1 VIGASRSTFVPPIG
15 YTDELLKPVE
25 ELKTEPA
32 MSIVRKIKEEVSG
45 TSQRA
50 LGLDGIRFNLQVALE
65 RLEKL
70 YDVQSDLSELKAMSK
85 RIEAL
90 SAQINDQFQTTALDH
105 ALRRLQGHQIEI
117 STLIDVGASNGS
129 WSKTFARYF
138 PGRHHLLVDA
148 NEVHVPALTK
158 ACQENPNWH
167 YALAAVG
174 GGNEELYFDAS
185 DPLGGHLSK
194 HIHNERYRPYT
205 STTLDDLL
213 EKQALPGPFLIKLD
227 THGVEIPILSGS
239 TNVLKQTNALVIE
252 TYNFSLGE
260 PAVPFWEL
268 CRHLFELGFRPLD
281 VFDLLYREVDN
292 AFWQFD
298 LLFVRK
304 DLPLFQDLRFFVSG
318 HRESAR

>member
-1 VIGASRSTFVPPIG
+1 
-15 YTDELLKPVE
+15 VE
-25 ELKTEPA
+25 EPKTEPT
-32 MSIVRKIKEEVSG
+32 MSIVRKIKEEVTG

-65 RLEKL
+65 RLERL
-70 YDVQSDLSELKAMSK
+70 YQIESDLSELKAMSK

-90 SAQINDQFQTTALDH
+90 SAQTNDQFQTTALDH
-105 ALRRLQGHQIEI
+105 ALRRLQGHRIEI
-117 STLIDVGASNGS
+117 ATLIDVGASNGS

-138 PGRHHLLVDA
+138 PGRHHLLIDA
-148 NEVHVPALTK
+148 NEVHIPALTRV
-158 ACQENPNWH
+158 CQENPNWY

-174 GGNEELYFDAS
+174 GKNEELYFDAS

-194 HIHNERYRPYT
+194 HLHNENYRPCT
-205 STTLDDLL
+205 STTIDDLL
-213 EKQALPGPFLIKLD
+213 IKQPLPGPFMIKLD
-227 THGVEIPILSGS
+227 THGVEIPILDGS
-239 TNVLKQTNALVIE
+239 ANVLKQTNALVIE
-252 TYNFSLGE
+252 AYNFSFSE

-298 LLFVRK
+298 LLFVRS
-304 DLPLFQDLRFFVSG
+304 DLPLFKDMRFFVSG
-318 HRESAR
+318 HRTLEEQKTEPEFQKRPD